1 MTFKELQL
9 IMEQRIGVVKLA
21 DIARE
26 LSVTP
31 QVVSNW
37 KSRNQVPYK
46 YVKLM
51 KQKTRK
57 SSTNQDDGI
66 HNRTSSISNTN
77 DFIINDKSDPEEE
90 TLIDLFFY
98 YYNLVKNNLK
108 VFLIFPLI
116 FCMLSF
122 VYLRY
127 FAEPIYVSRATIIPI
142 SSDGKNSAIKFATQF
157 GLNLGGMEEL
167 STISHTLMF
176 PDIIKSRRLGKEL
189 LFKKFS
195 TSEFGDSKELV
206 RILNYEI
213 KEPLPK
219 SWSDGHKRRALNRL
233 MRMINV
239 RVKKTSPL
247 ITIEISSN
255 ESNLSKDIA
264 STLVGTLNNLLD
276 YFKLSQVK
284 EQKIFIEN
292 RIREV
297 EKDLVESEENLKEFR
312 EKNRNI
318 LSSPALLLTQQRLMR
333 ELEVQEQIYYTI
345 KSQYES
351 VQIEEIGK
359 KSMLQVLDSPEPG
372 NLIYPRIVRELVK
385 FAIIGFAAILLI
397 FVGID
402 WYKKNKLRL
411 YF

>member
-1 MTFKELQL
+1 
-9 IMEQRIGVVKLA
+9 
-21 DIARE
+21 
-26 LSVTP
+26 
-31 QVVSNW
+31 
-37 KSRNQVPYK
+37 
-46 YVKLM
+46 M

-57 SSTNQDDGI
+57 SGTDQDDFTN
-66 HNRTSSISNTN
+66 NRTSSISNAN
-77 DFIINDKSDPEEE
+77 DFIINDKSDQEEE
-90 TLIDLFFY
+90 TFIDLFFY

-108 VFLIFPLI
+108 AFLIFPLI
-116 FCMLSF
+116 FCMVSF

-127 FAEPIYVSRATIIPI
+127 LAEPIFISRATIIPI
-142 SSDGKNSAIKFATQF
+142 SSDAKNSALKFATQF

-195 TSEFGDSKELV
+195 TSEFGESKELV

-213 KEPLPK
+213 KENLPK
-219 SWSDGHKRRALNRL
+219 NWSEGHKRRALNRL

-239 RVKKTSPL
+239 KVKKTSPL
-247 ITIEISSN
+247 ITIEIFSN
-255 ESNLSKDIA
+255 ESNLSKEIA

-292 RIREV
+292 RIKEV

-372 NLIYPRIVRELVK
+372 NLVYPRVGRELVK
-385 FAIIGFAAILLI
+385 FAIIGFVTILLI